1 MAAAAP
7 QPAWLHTAPAADTPK
22 LGNIDDSMSYGERLF
37 HYTYATGHDD
47 VHFLEYRML
56 HRLNIFNLQNR
67 LAKFKG
73 SCWTQHDI
81 PETDLLDLKGMLHD
95 YSKYFKVDVVAGE
108 CD

>member
-7 QPAWLHTAPAADTPK
+7 QPAWLYTAPAADTPE
-22 LGNIDDSMSYGERLF
+22 LGIIDDSMSYGERLF
-37 HYTYATGHDD
+37 HYTYATRHDD

-73 SCWTQHDI
+73 SCWTRHDVQ
-81 PETDLLDLKGMLHD
+81 ETELLDLKDMLHD
-95 YSKYFKVDVVAGE
+95 YSKYLKVNVVARE
-108 CD
+108 